1 MTLQFVATRKLGLM
15 TGKKSTLRPALSL
28 VLVCRFAGPTQ
39 DLLEL
44 MIIMMISM
52 MMVGSSSSRLSVIFT
67 VKLL

>member
-15 TGKKSTLRPALSL
+15 TGKKVNPALSL

>member
-15 TGKKSTLRPALSL
+15 TRKKSQPCAR
-28 VLVCRFAGPTQ
+28 CWFAGPTQ

-52 MMVGSSSSRLSVIFT
+52 MMVVMLQWLSVIFT